1 MVTRTYIDK
10 NNTIIFGTQI
20 NTGRNPIAQL
30 YYGGKETQIDAGEV
44 QNSDFTRHLLYFDV
58 TDLQEK
64 YNCGELGDLSNVTH
78 TLRMTNSTF
87 FDRDLQAQKLL
98 DGKQRTSSFD
108 LNLFRVNKL
117 WDEGCGYDYSLYFSI
132 QPDDNITFV
141 ESASNWINAT
151 TTEEWDEPGVYSG
164 TPSGITVTTQHF
176 DKGNENIEM
185 DITNEVNSLITGGT
199 VNNGYG
205 LSFERSLE
213 IKDVVPQ
220 QYVGFFTRHTQTYY
234 EPFVETSY
242 NNPIRDD
249 RKNFYRGKVNR
260 LYLYTNLGGEPTNL
274 DSKPSVTINDGD
286 GNLFSSY
293 TTNDV
298 VQQTKGVYYIEL
310 FVPITSS
317 DCTIFSDNWSNL
329 TINGINRPDV
339 TLQFEIKDDTE
350 YYNFGDSESLP
361 IEYTVNLSGI
371 RRDEKIK
378 RGDQRKVFVNARI
391 PYTINESSVIDGLQ
405 YRLWIAEGSTEVNV
419 IDWTDVNRSFLKN
432 YFILDTSWMIP
443 NEYYID
449 IKLTSNQL
457 VKTYTNTMK
466 FSIANQVDY
475 LH

>member
-10 NNTIIFGTQI
+10 NNTIIFGTLV
-20 NTGRNPIAQL
+20 NTGRNPIAEL
-30 YYGGKETQIDAGEV
+30 YYGGKETQPDY
-44 QNSDFTRHLLYFDV
+44 TRHLLYFDIA
-58 TDLQEK
+58 DLQEK
-64 YNCGELGDLSNVTH
+64 YNCGDLGDLSNVTH
-78 TLRMTNSTF
+78 TLRMTNSSF

-108 LNLFRVNKL
+108 LVLFRVNKF
-117 WDEGCGYDYSLYFSI
+117 WDEGCGYDYQRYMGIHPS
-132 QPDDNITFV
+132 DDITFL

-151 TTEEWDEPGVYSG
+151 TVDQWDEPGVYSG
-164 TPSGITVTTQHF
+164 SPTGITVTIQHF

-185 DITNEVNSLITGGT
+185 DITDEVNSLITGGT
-199 VNNGYG
+199 TNYGYG
-205 LSFERSLE
+205 IAFQRDLE
-213 IKDVVPQ
+213 LKEVVPS

-234 EPFVETSY
+234 EPFVETLY

-260 LYLYTNLGGEPTNL
+260 LYFYTNLGGEPTNL
-274 DSKPSVTINDGD
+274 DSNPSVTINDGN

-293 TTNDV
+293 TSNDV
-298 VQQTKGVYYIEL
+298 VQQSKGVYYIEL

-317 DCTIFSDNWSNL
+317 DCVIFTDTWSDITID
-329 TINGINRPDV
+329 GISRPDV

-361 IEYTVNLSGI
+361 IDYSVNLTGI

-391 PYTINESSVIDGLQ
+391 PYSVNETSVIDGLQ
-405 YRLWIAEGSTEVNV
+405 YRLWIREGNTEVNV
-419 IDWTDVNRSFLKN
+419 IDWSDVNRAYLKN

-457 VKTYTNTMK
+457 VKTYTNTLK
-466 FSIANQVDY
+466 FNIVNQVEN

>member
-20 NTGRNPIAQL
+20 NTGRNPIAEL

-185 DITNEVNSLITGGT
+185 DITNEVNSLITGGN